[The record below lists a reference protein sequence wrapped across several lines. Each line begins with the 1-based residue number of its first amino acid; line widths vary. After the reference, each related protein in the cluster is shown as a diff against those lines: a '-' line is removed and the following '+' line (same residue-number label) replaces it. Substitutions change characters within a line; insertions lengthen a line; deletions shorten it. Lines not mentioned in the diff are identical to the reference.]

1 MTDPQT
7 PQVPES
13 AEYVPPTPEQIA
25 ERAARADKAT
35 RGALAA
41 TLCLE
46 GVTMFLM
53 PRAIAQTSV
62 GLDTTKT
69 VFLIGL
75 AVGLIV
81 VAFLQRRSWGIAVG
95 SVGQALML
103 ASSVFAPSFLVVSG
117 FFAAVWGFVLH
128 TRHQLVGTPSGWRI
142 LVS

>member
-1 MTDPQT
+1 MNDETTHEND
-7 PQVPES
+7 VP
-13 AEYVPPTPEQIA
+13 EYVPPTPEQLA
-25 ERAARADKAT
+25 ERAVRADKAT

-53 PRAIAQTSV
+53 PRAIAQTDV
-62 GLDTTKT
+62 GLDTAKT

-81 VAFLQRRSWGIAVG
+81 VAFLQRRPWGIAAG

-103 ASSVFAPSFLVVSG
+103 ASSVLAPSFLVVSG
-117 FFAAVWGFVLH
+117 FFAAVWGFILH

-142 LVS
+142 LIS